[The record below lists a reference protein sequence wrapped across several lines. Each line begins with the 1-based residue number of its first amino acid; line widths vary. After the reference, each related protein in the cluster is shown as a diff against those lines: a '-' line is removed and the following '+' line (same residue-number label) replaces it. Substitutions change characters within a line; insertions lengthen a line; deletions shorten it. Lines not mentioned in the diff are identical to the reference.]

1 VPPFTGLRF
10 SSREKSGG
18 RLPPTRTPCY
28 ARSTFYAVEK
38 DRSEMANLCYEGTR
52 QQVQKCPMA
61 NNSRASADDTKALKN
76 TVLRSYGSTSRSL
89 KSKKQDALRS

>member
-38 DRSEMANLCYEGTR
+38 DRSEMANLCYEGHEATG
-52 QQVQKCPMA
+52 
-61 NNSRASADDTKALKN
+61 TKVSN
-76 TVLRSYGSTSRSL
+76 GEQFTG
-89 KSKKQDALRS
+89 